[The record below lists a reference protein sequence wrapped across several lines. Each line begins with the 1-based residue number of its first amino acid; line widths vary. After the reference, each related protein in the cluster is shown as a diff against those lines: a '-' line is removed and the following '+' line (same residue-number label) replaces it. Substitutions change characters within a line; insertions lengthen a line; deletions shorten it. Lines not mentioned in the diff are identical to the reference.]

1 MIDEGESKKKAWS
14 KILYV
19 NLESRAENDFS
30 RFPLYFTF
38 NLIDSFSSL
47 LWTTKDPEINTITS
61 ITPFDTT
68 KLNAK
73 SEFRILFFIHI

>member
-1 MIDEGESKKKAWS
+1 MSDEGESKKKAWWS

-19 NLESRAENDFS
+19 NIESRAENDFS

-47 LWTTKDPEINTITS
+47 L
-61 ITPFDTT
+61 
-68 KLNAK
+68 
-73 SEFRILFFIHI
+73 